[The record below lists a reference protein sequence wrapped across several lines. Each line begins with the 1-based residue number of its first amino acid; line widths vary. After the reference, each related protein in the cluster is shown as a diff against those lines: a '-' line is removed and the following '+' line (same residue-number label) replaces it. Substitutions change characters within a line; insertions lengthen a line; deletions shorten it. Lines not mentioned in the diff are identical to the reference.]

1 MSPERTMA
9 RATKAWNNR
18 AGAEINVLKYED
30 DFRYSK
36 HAGFHDVDI
45 LYVRVDEKSPEVVF

>member
-18 AGAEINVLKYED
+18 AGAEELIFLNIRTTSGILKRWVPRRGHIRED
-30 DFRYSK
+30 PN
-36 HAGFHDVDI
+36 GGI
-45 LYVRVDEKSPEVVF
+45 LEN